1 MVGAYSAALAIYR
14 RHGIQIYPTRPDVP
28 TKSMVRQP
36 GRFRARTVDE
46 RFKDANAAFI
56 AGANNNI
63 TVIDIDA
70 PGSYYVD
77 MATEMFGDTPYVIK
91 TPSGGTHLA
100 FLHSGEIRS
109 IRPFGNDV
117 PIDLLGGGT
126 VVAPPSRRI
135 ASEKKCAGEYRT
147 VGDLEAALAN
157 LPPIREGAL
166 PVALHKPVTS
176 PTISVGNRN
185 NTLFTKGR
193 AIAAKLSKSHADEG
207 RLIEN
212 LLLENARLD
221 EPLLVAEVQKICNN
235 IWRYK
240 IADRLLP
247 HGSRTGHLNL
257 QEINVLSAY
266 PSASILL
273 AYLRAHHTTD
283 HIFAVS
289 THGIAESG
297 ALQMAPKTIKRAR
310 DYLIEYKFLEEVPAQ
325 KWILDKRQPD
335 QFRLSQSWG
344 QNVPTIEPTP
354 SPLVT
359 EKT

>member
-1 MVGAYSAALAIYR
+1 MVGAYSTALPIYR

-46 RFKDANAAFI
+46 RFKDANAAFM

-77 MATEMFGDTPYVIK
+77 MATNIFGDTPYVIK

-100 FLHSGEIRS
+100 FQHSGETRS

-126 VVAPPSRRI
+126 VVAPPSKRI

-147 VGDLEAALAN
+147 VGNLDAALAN

-166 PVALHKPVTS
+166 PVALHNQVTS

-193 AIAAKLSKSHADEG
+193 AIAAKLSKSHADEA
-207 RLIEN
+207 RLTEY
-212 LLLENARLD
+212 LLLENAHLD
-221 EPLLVAEVQKICNN
+221 EPLPVAEVQKICNN

-240 IADRLLP
+240 IEDRLLSP
-247 HGSRTGHLNL
+247 GCRTGFLELH
-257 QEINVLSAY
+257 EITVLSAS

-273 AYLRAHHTTD
+273 AYLRAHHSTD

-289 THGIAESG
+289 PRGIADSG
-297 ALQMAPKTIKRAR
+297 ALRMAAKTIRRAR
-310 DYLIEYKFLEEVPAQ
+310 DFLIEHKFLEEVPAS
-325 KWILDKRQPD
+325 KWISGKRQPN

-344 QNVPTIEPTP
+344 
-354 SPLVT
+354 
-359 EKT
+359 